1 VVLFFSN
8 PVMLLQVAL
17 SDADTSIEQ
26 VFVSL
31 EPLHQY
37 APVFQQKRKN
47 SDSDNDE
54 QRELSPALH
63 VGWYC

>member
-1 VVLFFSN
+1 MVLFFSN

-17 SDADTSIEQ
+17 SDAGTSIQQ

-37 APVFQQKRKN
+37 ALVFQQKRKN
-47 SDSDNDE
+47 SESDNDE

-63 VGWYC
+63 VGLYC